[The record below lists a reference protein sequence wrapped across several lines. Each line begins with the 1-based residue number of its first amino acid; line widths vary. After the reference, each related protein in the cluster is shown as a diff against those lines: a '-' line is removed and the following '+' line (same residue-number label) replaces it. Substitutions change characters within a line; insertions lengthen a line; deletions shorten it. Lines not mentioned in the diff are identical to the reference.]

1 MTRISPVIEERI
13 ERKESAKWNI
23 CGLFDVL
30 FRGKELIS
38 PTAVRD
44 IVEIDLNIVE
54 TSLAQSKH
62 KKYFK
67 QWLIDVR
74 KEIYKINKISD
85 IEKFTKKLFK
95 ISKKNKICV
104 MPYPEYRPKFK
115 GEEIQIGQLETE
127 ILGLVN
133 ILKRNP
139 PERVLEIGTFNGG
152 TLYMWTT
159 VAKKKATIV
168 SIELPN
174 GYPES
179 LLPAMFSYGKS
190 KKQKIH
196 LIEGDS
202 HEWCT
207 PKMVSSLFCHKPID
221 FLFIDGDHTYE
232 GAKKD
237 FQMYSPFVRKGG
249 IIALHDIKPFMVSS
263 YKYGVSK
270 LWEELKMEYKYKE
283 LVQYNNQQG
292 YGIGVLF
299 V

>member
-1 MTRISPVIEERI
+1 MTKITPVIEERVK
-13 ERKESAKWNI
+13 RKESAKWNI

-54 TSLAQSKH
+54 VSLAQSRH

-104 MPYPEYRPKFK
+104 MPYLEYRPKFK

-133 ILKRNP
+133 ILNKNP
-139 PERVLEIGTFNGG
+139 PERVLDIGTFNGG

-196 LIEGDS
+196 LIETNS
-202 HEWCT
+202 HENT
-207 PKMVSSLFCHKPID
+207 SKRIVNLIFDRKPID
-221 FLFIDGDHTYE
+221 FLFIDGDHSYE
-232 GAKKD
+232 GVKKD
-237 FQMYSPFVRKGG
+237 FELYSPLVRKGG
-249 IIALHDIKPFMVSS
+249 IIALHDICPFMASS
-263 YKYGVSK
+263 YEYGVSK
-270 LWEELKMEYKYKE
+270 LWKELKKKYKYKE
-283 LVQYNNQQG
+283 LIQYNNQQG